1 MLKALWRFI
10 SNACWVIG
18 AELLALKFLLMSLET
33 TNVVAP
39 TIELHNVP
47 QRTVSTS
54 PRDME
59 VIYEDKAAIEQLG
72 DLRTNDV
79 KIPKT
84 VYDIN

>member
-10 SNACWVIG
+10 SDVCWVIG
-18 AELLALKFLLMSLET
+18 AERMALKFLLMSLET

-39 TIELHNVP
+39 TVELHNVP
-47 QRTVSTS
+47 PGTVPTG
-54 PRDME
+54 PWNME
-59 VIYEDKAAIEQLG
+59 VIYEDKAAVEQLG

-79 KIPKT
+79 RVPKT